1 MAQFAVKLEGQ
12 PKVIGSWKTAAL
24 VKKSPVYFK
33 LLCGQGTAH
42 FSDHFPPAGM

>member
-24 VKKSPVYFK
+24 DLIYFK
-33 LLCGQGTAH
+33 LLSGQGTAH
-42 FSDHFPPAGM
+42 VSDHFPPAGM